1 MSRID
6 DRYYG
11 ERLDMDPDYSARAEA
26 RRRRGE
32 DWYDR
37 VDLSSARSDYG
48 PRAYG
53 GGLDERGLQ
62 RERQRHERGFFDR
75 VADEIS
81 SWFGN
86 EEAERRRR
94 LDQLREERRG
104 GNSGGEWPSEGKALG
119 TYAGRGPRSYQ
130 RSDARIYEDVCERL
144 LKHGDLDA
152 GDIEVTVNNG
162 EVTLIGTVESRR
174 AKHLAED
181 LTESVSGVRGVNSRL
196 RAVQYTI

>member
-11 ERLDMDPDYSARAEA
+11 ERRDIDPGYGARAEA
-26 RRRRGE
+26 QRKRGE

-48 PRAYG
+48 PHAYG
-53 GGLDERGLQ
+53 GDLDERG
-62 RERQRHERGFFDR
+62 RERQRHVRGFFDR

-104 GNSGGEWPSEGKALG
+104 WSYGDEWLSEGKEMS

-130 RSDARIYEDVCERL
+130 RSDARIHEDVCEYLMR
-144 LKHGDLDA
+144 HGDLDA

-162 EVTLIGTVESRR
+162 EVTLAGTVESRR

-181 LTESVSGVRGVNSRL
+181 LAESVSGVKNVNSRL
-196 RAVQYTI
+196 RVVQSTK